1 MARSACWA
9 LAFVCLGLGGAVGGF
24 LAGPLLS
31 LGQGQA
37 PAAAV
42 PKELN
47 SYRDVVKK
55 VLPAVVSIEAK
66 AKPNKAVKQG
76 QPLPRRRAVPEGFDV
91 PEEFRRFLEEGQGD
105 MPNPSPQL
113 GFGSGF
119 IVDPKGVIVTN
130 HHVVAGADELEV
142 TLPDGRKFTTKDF
155 VSDQKTDLAVIRVST
170 KVDLPYLEFGD
181 SDQME
186 IGDRVLAV
194 GAPFGLTGSVT
205 AGIISAKGRNGLSMN
220 MYEDFLQTDA
230 AINPGNSGGPLV
242 NLEGK
247 VVGINS
253 AIKTRSGGFQGVG
266 LAIASN
272 LVKNVKD
279 QLLKDGTV
287 HRGYL
292 GVQIKDIVDRD
303 LAGRLGMKDDQ
314 HGVLVTQVFDKAPA
328 GKGGVKDGDVVIS
341 IAGKPIKDG
350 RELQRVVASLPLGK
364 PVDVGLIRDGKPLTV
379 KVTIDEQ
386 PQDFGALRVPAPKA
400 PRSNERAAIK
410 LDAIGVEITD
420 LTPELAEQLGL
431 KDVEGGV
438 VVWSVD
444 RGSIADEGG
453 LRRGMMIVKVDKQAV
468 ASASALKESMAKAS
482 LDKGVL
488 LQVYSSQG
496 GTSYLV
502 LKSSADAI
510 K

>member
-1 MARSACWA
+1 MARSAYWA
-9 LAFVCLGLGGAVGGF
+9 LGFVCLALGGVAGSF
-24 LAGPLLS
+24 LAGPLL
-31 LGQGQA
+31 LGQNQA
-37 PAAAV
+37 PVVAV
-42 PKELN
+42 PKEGT

-66 AKPNKAVKQG
+66 AKPVRVTKQAG
-76 QPLPRRRAVPEGFDV
+76 QAAPRRRIPDGFQV
-91 PEEFRRFLEEGQGD
+91 PEEFRRFLEEQDG
-105 MPNPSPQL
+105 PNEGPDRPPQL

-119 IVDPKGVIVTN
+119 IVDPKGVVMTN
-130 HHVVAGADELEV
+130 YHVVAGAEEVEV
-142 TLPDGRKFTTKDF
+142 TLADGRKFTSKDI
-155 VSDQKTDLAVIRVST
+155 VTDQKTDLAVIRIQS
-170 KVDLPYLEFGD
+170 KDPLPYLDFGD

-205 AGIISAKGRNGLSMN
+205 SGIISAKGRNGLSMN

-272 LVKNVKD
+272 LVKSVKD

-287 HRGYL
+287 RRGYL
-292 GVQIKDIVDRD
+292 GVQIKDVTDRE
-303 LAGRLGMKDDQ
+303 LAGRLGMKEDQ
-314 HGVLVTQVFDKAPA
+314 NGVLVTQVFDKAPA
-328 GKGGVKDGDVVIS
+328 GKGGVKDGDVIVT

-350 RELQRVVASLPLGK
+350 KELQRVVASLPLNK
-364 PVDVGLIRDGKPLTV
+364 PSEVGLIRDGKPMTV
-379 KVTIDEQ
+379 QVTIEEQ
-386 PQDFGALRVPAPKA
+386 PQEFGTARVPVPRA
-400 PRSNERAAIK
+400 PRSDRAAIK
-410 LDAIGVEITD
+410 LDKVGVEVTD

-431 KDVEGGV
+431 KDQSGV
-438 VVWSVD
+438 VIWNVD
-444 RGSIADEGG
+444 RGSLADEAG
-453 LRRGMMIVKVDKQAV
+453 LKKGMMIVKVDKQPV
-468 ASASALKESMAKAS
+468 GSATALKESMEKAS
-482 LDKGVL
+482 MEKGVL
-488 LQVYSSQG
+488 LQVFSPVG
-496 GTSYLV
+496 GTGYIV
-502 LKSSADAI
+502 LKSTEPAT